1 MKIICIEEHT
11 VDAAAASCEAQTAEA
26 GYMAD
31 WGSRVTDDPT
41 NFNDNRPHLVSPQ
54 VSFSA
59 GAGTTRR
66 AFR

>member
-11 VDAAAASCEAQTAEA
+11 VDAAEA